1 MDSTIITRDFD
12 FGNSIQQLSFNTCE
26 GKDQVSHWLQQGGW
40 RAYESPLPL
49 LIAKSTC
56 KNNATF
62 FDIGANTG
70 YYSIIA
76 AMAGAEEVRAFEPI
90 PFIMEALIKNIE
102 VNPNIAKKISTFQIA
117 LSDNAA
123 TKTIYMPHDGHGLI
137 ETSASLNKD
146 FRNTHSDSFPVK
158 CMTLDETVSANKNQ
172 SIDRLILKIDVE
184 SHEPEALKGSVKT
197 IKKYRPLIFL
207 EILPD
212 SDINFFYE
220 WAYRNH
226 YNHCIIAPPNQ
237 VTPTREIIGSLKLR
251 DHLFFPEE
259 TDLNYWF

>member
-1 MDSTIITRDFD
+1 MDSTTITRNFD
-12 FGNSIQQLSFNTCE
+12 FGNSIQQLRFNTCE
-26 GKDQVSHWLQQGGW
+26 GKDQVSHWLEQGGW

-56 KNNATF
+56 KNNAIF

-70 YYSIIA
+70 YYSIVA
-76 AMAGAEEVRAFEPI
+76 AMAGAQEIRAFEPI

-102 VNPNIAKKISTFQIA
+102 LNPTISNKISTFQIA
-117 LSDNAA
+117 LSDETA
-123 TKTIYMPHDGHGLI
+123 TKTIYMPHEGHGLI
-137 ETSASLNKD
+137 ETSASLNSD
-146 FRNTHSDSFPVK
+146 FRDIHSDSFPVK
-158 CMTLDETVSANKNQ
+158 CMTLDETVSINKNQ
-172 SIDRLILKIDVE
+172 NIERLILKIDVE
-184 SHEPEALKGSVKT
+184 SHEPEALKGALKT

-220 WAYRNH
+220 WAYRNQ
-226 YNHCIIAPPNQ
+226 YDHCIIAPPNQ
-237 VTPTREIIGSLKLR
+237 ITPIREITGSLKLR